1 MLFAADAAGKEILH
15 PVAVVIFGGL
25 VSSTLMDSLLTPLLF
40 WLFGRAPLQ
49 RLLEQQSENAF

>member
-1 MLFAADAAGKEILH
+1 
-15 PVAVVIFGGL
+15 
-25 VSSTLMDSLLTPLLF
+25 MDSLLTPLLF